1 MRRAPVVG
9 CEVVEE
15 IWFMSILSV
24 TSFLRVYGRDE
35 AHGPGEAPALRAL
48 NRSLSSG
55 L

>member
-1 MRRAPVVG
+1 VG
-9 CEVVEE
+9 REVVEE

-24 TSFLRVYGRDE
+24 TSFPRVYGRT
-35 AHGPGEAPALRAL
+35 ASGPAARRARERWQ